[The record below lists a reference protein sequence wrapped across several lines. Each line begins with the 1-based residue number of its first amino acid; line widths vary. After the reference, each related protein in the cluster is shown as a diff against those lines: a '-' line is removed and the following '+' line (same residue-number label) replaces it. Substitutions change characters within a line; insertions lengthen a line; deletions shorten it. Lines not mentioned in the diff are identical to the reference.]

1 MDWKIVMK
9 EKRMSG
15 IWVWLFAL
23 FMAIGA
29 VWSVP
34 VAAAEQEIGS
44 KHITNEK
51 AVENGLEGIIDLLQQ
66 KGIIS
71 GREAKDIKERMQQSG
86 EARKE
91 DQTHE
96 TLESGPKSTGAE
108 IGSEIR
114 RLEEK
119 MDRQL
124 DHVQTDTRLNARE
137 IERLQTEKIDPLT
150 DKSRKS
156 SWTERISLNGD
167 VRVRFQKDYF
177 DENNAILLR
186 PDNPSEVLNTTVDR
200 ERFRARARLGLKAK
214 IIDPREVNAGKVEV
228 ALRVSTGNT
237 NDPVSTNETLGDYF
251 NKDSIVFDRYYLKW
265 SYQPVLPVWGR
276 IPQLTLT
283 AGRMPNPW
291 FSSELVWDD
300 DLNFEGAT
308 IVFKTDTQSF
318 NGWHLFLTGGAYPLQ
333 EVELSKDDKWLYAGQ
348 LGFAVR
354 PFYGFDFI
362 LGTAYYYFRN
372 ITGQVND
379 PSQPG
384 LLDYTAPQFQQKGNT
399 LIDIDPSSDILTALA
414 AEYKI
419 IDVTAE
425 MDFSYFFPVHII
437 LSGSYVKNLGFDQ
450 EEVSKRVGATQVN
463 EETEAYHVG
472 IKVGYPKIFNFGE
485 WNFFFDY
492 RYIGADAVVDAF
504 NDSDFHLGGTNAKG
518 WIAGLELGLYRNVW
532 LRSRWITSDEIEP
545 PQFAV
550 DTFQFDINARF

>member
-9 EKRMSG
+9 EKRMCG
-15 IWVWLFAL
+15 ILAWLLVL
-23 FMAIGA
+23 FISIGP

-34 VAAAEQEIGS
+34 MAAAAEKEIGS
-44 KHITNEK
+44 KHIANEK
-51 AVENGLEGIIDLLQQ
+51 AVESGLEEIIDLLQQ

-71 GREAKDIKERMQQSG
+71 DREARDIKGRMQQSG
-86 EARKE
+86 EAKKE
-91 DQTHE
+91 GQTHE
-96 TLESGPKSTGAE
+96 TLESATKNTDAE
-108 IGSEIR
+108 IQSEIH

-137 IERLQTEKIDPLT
+137 IERLETEKIDPLT

-156 SWTERISLNGD
+156 SWAERISLNGD
-167 VRVRFQKDYF
+167 VRIRFQKDYF
-177 DENNAILLR
+177 DENNAILLK

-200 ERFRARARLGLKAK
+200 ERFRARARLGLKAT
-214 IIDPREVNAGKVEV
+214 IIDPREVNAGRVEV
-228 ALRVSTGNT
+228 GLRVATGNT

-265 SYQPVLPVWGR
+265 SYQPELPAWGR
-276 IPQLTLT
+276 IPQLALT

-291 FSSELVWDD
+291 FSSDLVWDD

-308 IVFKTDTQSF
+308 IGFKTDTQDF

-348 LGFAVR
+348 LGFAAR
-354 PFYGFDFI
+354 PFYGFDFT

-450 EEVSKRVGATQVN
+450 EEVSQRVGAAQVT
-463 EETEAYHVG
+463 EDTEALPCWHQGRISQNLQLRRMEFLFRLQV
-472 IKVGYPKIFNFGE
+472 
-485 WNFFFDY
+485 Y
-492 RYIGADAVVDAF
+492 RRRC
-504 NDSDFHLGGTNAKG
+504 GGG
-518 WIAGLELGLYRNVW
+518 CL
-532 LRSRWITSDEIEP
+532 
-545 PQFAV
+545 Q
-550 DTFQFDINARF
+550 